1 MAVSSEVKLIEYSE
15 KVDMGNCLTH
25 AFGAVLAAAAA
36 VMLFLKAD
44 GARSIISA
52 MIYGLSLT
60 AVYVASATYHGLKK
74 SEAKRIARLVD
85 HAAIPVLIAGT
96 ATPCAL
102 ITLYEISVF
111 HSVLVFVLAWSCAI
125 FGLVSKLFF
134 FQKLRKITMAV
145 YIISCLVMLVSV
157 VPLLGEIKKEAF
169 GGIVWG
175 NVAYLIGAFFCW
187 LGIKREAMHVVF
199 HIFVLF
205 GSAIHFIIIY
215 IFMY

>member
-1 MAVSSEVKLIEYSE
+1 MAVSNDVKLIEYSE

-25 AFGAVLAAAAA
+25 AVGAVLAAAAA
-36 VMLFLKAD
+36 IMMFIKAE
-44 GARSIISA
+44 GARSVASA
-52 MIYGLSLT
+52 LIYGLSLT

-74 SEAKRIARLVD
+74 GEAKRVARLVD

-102 ITLYEISVF
+102 ITLYDISVF
-111 HSVLVFVLAWSCAI
+111 HSMLVFSLAWGCAI

-134 FQKLRKITMAV
+134 FYKLRKITMAV
-145 YIISCLVMLVSV
+145 YIVSCAVMLLSV
-157 VPLLGEIKKEAF
+157 VPLIGELKSEAF
-169 GGIVWG
+169 AGILWG

-199 HIFVLF
+199 HLFVIL
-205 GSAIHFIIIY
+205 GSAVHFIIIY
-215 IFMY
+215 IFMF